1 MDDPCDSACVCSHR
15 CLRRQ
20 ACTYAAAVEI
30 GGGPW
35 DEDWLVTAEMKEPLR
50 SAVQLPV
57 DVGSLTSFLPPQ
69 WRPPG
74 L

>member
-1 MDDPCDSACVCSHR
+1 
-15 CLRRQ
+15 L
-20 ACTYAAAVEI
+20 CTYAAAVEI

-35 DEDWLVTAEMKEPLR
+35 DEDWRVTAEMKEPLR

-57 DVGSLTSFLPPQ
+57 DVESLTSFLPPQ

>member
-1 MDDPCDSACVCSHR
+1 
-15 CLRRQ
+15 
-20 ACTYAAAVEI
+20 VEI

-35 DEDWLVTAEMKEPLR
+35 NEDWRVEADMKEPLR
-50 SAVQLPV
+50 SALQVNV
-57 DVGSLTSFLPPQ
+57 DVESITSLLPPR